1 MSFVDVIKKSVLS
14 EFTGTLS
21 VGDIA
26 LSLIFAFAISLFIV
40 YIYKKTYTG
49 VVYSK
54 AFALCIVMLSMV
66 TALIIR
72 TINSNLALSLGMV
85 GALSIVRFRTAVK
98 EPVDTAFMFWGISA
112 GIMAGAGL
120 YLPGLIGSL
129 LLGALF
135 FGSYLLGFKSST
147 RYLLVLKF
155 EEEAYENVMKGIKS
169 LDKVKMKSNSA
180 FKDTMELTYEVDIK
194 VKDENMKRRI
204 VEAFKKVPGMIN
216 VSLISYQN
224 DFGD

>member
-120 YLPGLIGSL
+120 YLPGLIGSH
-129 LLGALF
+129 
-135 FGSYLLGFKSST
+135 
-147 RYLLVLKF
+147 
-155 EEEAYENVMKGIKS
+155 MK
-169 LDKVKMKSNSA
+169 M
-180 FKDTMELTYEVDIK
+180 
-194 VKDENMKRRI
+194 
-204 VEAFKKVPGMIN
+204 
-216 VSLISYQN
+216 
-224 DFGD
+224 